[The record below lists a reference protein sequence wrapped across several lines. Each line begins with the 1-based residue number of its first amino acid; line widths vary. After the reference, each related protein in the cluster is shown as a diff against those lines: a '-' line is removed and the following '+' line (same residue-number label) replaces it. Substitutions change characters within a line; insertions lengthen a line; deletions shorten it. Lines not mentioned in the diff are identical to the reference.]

1 MTSQSTKLPSE
12 PWIIDVH
19 QHFIPDLYRR
29 ALKEANVDP
38 FAIPP
43 WAKWSPQ
50 MALDFMDQRLI
61 KKGIV
66 SITDPGVNFG
76 DNIAARKLAREV
88 NEIAADL
95 AQQHPQRFGG
105 FASLPLPDVD
115 GALEEITYSL
125 DVLKLDGV
133 VLLSSQCD
141 GTYLGDAKF
150 DSVMDEL
157 NTRKATVFVHPAS
170 PQTSK
175 GILLDMP
182 TAAVEYVFDT
192 TRAILNI
199 VWSGTAHRC
208 PDIDFIFSHAG
219 GTLPFVSWRAS
230 SVIDNIPVKEKHF
243 PLGAMEYLRRFN
255 YDLALSSSEQAIAAL
270 QQLVPNKNI
279 LFGSDF
285 PFAPDPM
292 PALNTKL
299 FNQTSFF
306 SNQDRLLIGSETPL
320 RLLSNS

>member
-1 MTSQSTKLPSE
+1 MTSQPTKLPAE
-12 PWIIDVH
+12 PWITDVH
-19 QHFIPDLYRR
+19 QHFIPDSYRN

-61 KKGIV
+61 QKGIL

-76 DNIAARKLAREV
+76 DNTAANKLAREV

-95 AQQHPQRFGG
+95 VQQYPQRFGG

-115 GALEEITYSL
+115 GALKEIEHSL

-141 GTYLGDAKF
+141 GTYLGDTKF
-150 DSVMDEL
+150 DLVMDEL
-157 NTRKATVFVHPAS
+157 NSRKATVFVHPAS
-170 PQTSK
+170 PQSTKS
-175 GILLDMP
+175 IALDMP
-182 TAAVEYVFDT
+182 TAAIEYVFDT

-208 PDIDFIFSHAG
+208 SDINFIFSHAG

-230 SVIDNIPVKEKHF
+230 AVIDNIPKKEKCF
-243 PLGAMEYLRRFN
+243 PLGAMEYLKRFN

-270 QQLVPNKNI
+270 QQLAPNSNI

-292 PALNTKL
+292 PSVNTKL

-306 SNQDRLLIGSETPL
+306 SNKDRLLIGSENPS
-320 RLLSNS
+320 RLLGVS

>member
-12 PWIIDVH
+12 TWITDVH
-19 QHFIPDLYRR
+19 QHFIPDFYRT

-43 WAKWSPQ
+43 WAQWSAQ

-61 KKGIV
+61 KRGV
-66 SITDPGVNFG
+66 LSITDPGVNFG
-76 DNIAARKLAREV
+76 GNTAARKLAREV
-88 NEIAADL
+88 NEAAADL
-95 AQQHPQRFGG
+95 VQQHPQRFGG

-115 GALEEITYSL
+115 GALKEIAYSL
-125 DVLKLDGV
+125 DVLKLDGI

-150 DSVMDEL
+150 DHVMDEL
-157 NTRKATVFVHPAS
+157 NARKATVFVHPAS
-170 PQTSK
+170 PQVSK
-175 GILLDMP
+175 GISLDMP

-208 PDIDFIFSHAG
+208 PDINFIFSHAG

-230 SVIDNIPVKEKHF
+230 AVIDNIPVKEKHF
-243 PLGAMEYLRRFN
+243 PLGAMQYLKRFN
-255 YDLALSSSEQAIAAL
+255 YDLALSSSEQAVAAL
-270 QQLVPNKNI
+270 RQLVPVTKI

-292 PALNTKL
+292 PSVNTKL

-306 SNQDRLLIGSETPL
+306 SDQDRLLIGNENPSKLL
-320 RLLSNS
+320 RNP